1 MANFLDEG
9 NMELIKKLYDGKMNH
24 HPRVR
29 SLIDRALRTGDCGP
43 LKDFLRRYPAIMA
56 AAEINIAGEIIQ
68 QIDNPFKPYP
78 SQEEARRHLNKGFV
92 RLGYVNDFDGMF
104 SVHPDL
110 FCTHVMN
117 AGGIG
122 TGKSALTKYVA
133 AQLMNG
139 PGFHRVLIA
148 DLKREYRNLLPVCP
162 SLRVFQNKIISVN
175 PWEVPEFRTPEDHI
189 FATAKIWISENY
201 LLGTSLNELINIL
214 EGMYRARGIF
224 DGGINYPN
232 MTDIYR
238 VVTEM
243 LNNSRLGRYV
253 DVLRWLQNRLL
264 PYTFSENFRCRFGIG
279 FDVFR
284 DENLVLEM
292 DTRFTDHMYNFLLA
306 YLADMIYSHNKE
318 KGLTGSKLRT
328 LFVVDEGRILFN
340 AHRDI
345 SEFGESVLNE
355 IVSKSREY
363 GVGFWVSSQETSS
376 FNQVIR
382 SLCRLKIAFP
392 LTDAKDLDFIQG
404 SYGLNDD
411 QKEHMFKLTE
421 TRQAVVRY
429 SGFERPFLIGVPP
442 FKPERELTDQEL
454 ETAMGGFYAEIA
466 KRVVRSEQKPLQV
479 SETVPPDATT
489 LLFNLSRAPFTK
501 VSDMTK
507 FSAFASPEGVARA
520 LTWLS
525 DHGYVERQEYRI
537 ARRGRKSKFAVL
549 TGKAY
554 AFLGEKPPA
563 GKGGFYHCFCQD
575 IIYRWLTEKG
585 IKAKIEAPIK
595 KGSPKTCD
603 VLARSGEQGLK
614 AYEVTLH
621 FDNLLDNIREDI
633 AVGADEVVVV
643 TRDKPDMDR
652 ATRMVSQDRSLDPLL
667 DRILFK
673 TIDEFF
679 S

>member
-1 MANFLDEG
+1 MANILDDEC
-9 NMELIKKLYDGKMNH
+9 MELIKKLHDGKMRH

-43 LKDFLRRYPAIMA
+43 LKEFVRRYPAILA
-56 AAEINIAGEIIQ
+56 AAELNIAGEAIQ
-68 QIDNPFKPYP
+68 QLDNPFKPYP
-78 SQEEARRHLNKGFV
+78 SRDEVRRLLNRGFV
-92 RLGYVNDFDGMF
+92 RLGYVNEFDDMF

-139 PGFHRVLIA
+139 PGMHRVLIA
-148 DLKREYRNLLPVCP
+148 DLKREYRNLVPLCS
-162 SLRVFQNKIISVN
+162 SLRVLRNKFLDIN
-175 PWEVPEFRTPEDHI
+175 PWEVPEFRTPQDHI
-189 FATAKIWISENY
+189 FATAKVWISENY

-224 DGGINYPN
+224 DGGINYPT

-238 VVTEM
+238 VVTAM

-264 PYTFSENFRCRFGIG
+264 PYTFSDNFNCRFGIG

-284 DENLVLEM
+284 DQNLVLEM

-306 YLADMIYSHNKE
+306 YLADLIYSHNKE
-318 KGLTGSKLRT
+318 KGLTGSKLRN

-392 LTDAKDLDFIQG
+392 LTDAKDLEFVQG

-411 QKEHMFKLTE
+411 QKQHLFKLSE

-429 SGFERPFLIGVPP
+429 SGFERPFLLGVPP
-442 FKPERELTDQEL
+442 FEPEREVTDQEL
-454 ETAMGGFYAEIA
+454 EAAMGSFYAEIA
-466 KRVVRSEQKPLQV
+466 KRIVRPEQKPLQV
-479 SETVPPDATT
+479 SETVAPDATT

-507 FSAFASPEGVARA
+507 FSAFASPEGVAKA

-525 DHGYVERQEYRI
+525 DHGYVERHEYRTSK
-537 ARRGRKSKFAVL
+537 RGRKSNYYPL
-549 TGKAY
+549 TEKAY
-554 AFLGEKPPA
+554 SFLGEKPPA
-563 GKGGFYHCFCQD
+563 GKGGFEHRLYQD
-575 IIYRWLTEKG
+575 IICRWLTENG
-585 IKAKIEAPIK
+585 VKAKIETPIK

-603 VLARSGEQGLK
+603 VLARSGDHGLK

-621 FDNLLDNIREDI
+621 FENLLQNLHEDL
-633 AVGADEVVVV
+633 AAGADEVVVV
-643 TRDKPDMDR
+643 TRDQETMEKAIR
-652 ATRMVSQDRSLDPLL
+652 TVSADERLTPHL
-667 DRILFK
+667 DRISFA
-673 TIDEFF
+673 TMSDFF
-679 S
+679 V